1 MMPQETCYLPIRICH
16 LPPPLS
22 PYMRKS
28 TCSMV
33 VCHAL
38 RCPLTDCSQWLAPA
52 AMLSGGLIELLRF
65 SRSSAVFTP
74 ARARP
79 RIGSQSAD

>member
-1 MMPQETCYLPIRICH
+1 
-16 LPPPLS
+16 
-22 PYMRKS
+22 
-28 TCSMV
+28 MV

-74 ARARP
+74 AHARARH
-79 RIGSQSAD
+79 GSQQQIIPKNSRFLSCMLTRQVQMSGAGHSHSIA

>member
-1 MMPQETCYLPIRICH
+1 
-16 LPPPLS
+16 
-22 PYMRKS
+22 
-28 TCSMV
+28 MV

-74 ARARP
+74 ARTRPQAREVAACHMHP
-79 RIGSQSAD
+79 KS